1 MGAMLSA
8 PSAFVVGGAQEGKFL
23 SVFLPMI
30 TAVVGFWAT
39 LSLNIS
45 VRTQPRAFLRL
56 GEENIHQGGK
66 KGCVDL
72 FGTRLF
78 SSFRRDALRIVR
90 LVLFHW
96 CIFKNAF

>member
-1 MGAMLSA
+1 MGVMLSA

-45 VRTQPRAFLRL
+45 VRTCRRVRTFRG
-56 GEENIHQGGK
+56 GEYNKGGE
-66 KGCVDL
+66 V
-72 FGTRLF
+72 
-78 SSFRRDALRIVR
+78 V
-90 LVLFHW
+90 
-96 CIFKNAF
+96 